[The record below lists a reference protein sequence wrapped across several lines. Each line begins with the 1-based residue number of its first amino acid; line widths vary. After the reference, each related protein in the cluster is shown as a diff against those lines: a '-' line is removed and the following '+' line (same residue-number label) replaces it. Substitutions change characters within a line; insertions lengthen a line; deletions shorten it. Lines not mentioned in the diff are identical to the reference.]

1 MEKKGRKIDK
11 KAFIEWFLVIITGI
25 IINFLCVLIF
35 SFTSNASGEVELP
48 EYPFIID
55 FGQNPTELSLE
66 DIQSGFSIGFGN
78 LPQDYVLYCASVD
91 QGYFNGPHGWDY
103 YDFYTYVVSVNPI
116 FEYPLTLDVNS
127 SSYYITNSTE
137 YRFDYYTH
145 SGTWGSFA
153 TYSNIRHQ
161 YAYYYMAQGL
171 GYILYGTEEE
181 YYSTDDIL
189 VWEYEHA
196 APIETGHATHPHF
209 DGLHPHYGNT
219 VTPPSDVPPTYTV
232 NNYSWTTYNNPP
244 IDNSSTNALLESIFD
259 ILSYNA
265 GYLQTNISNEFDNL
279 ILNIKG
285 LVDYLGQTLQ
295 YYGDLII
302 ANIQNGIQNFYDNMV
317 SLIEP
322 IYDKI
327 SALQEKLE
335 EFADLIIN
343 PFDEEEFDEQIENSS
358 FFTNYNAIIEN
369 CDEIS
374 EIFDYAEERDH
385 FSLYISFENPF
396 ADSEHKIIA
405 SEINFDWLVPLRS
418 VYRPFIW
425 ACVLVELF
433 IGGAKV
439 LTRIIGGHGLG
450 Q

>member
-1 MEKKGRKIDK
+1 MEKKQRKIDK

-35 SFTSNASGEVELP
+35 SITSHAESNYFPMQQNENGNIPQYIIDYFNDNYAEDYYIVLRWWGHNASFNEDYIYFLMFPKTNDFMVYGEILNNGYQFSLYNSGNQIGGLSNGHMGFRNGSQSDYWNGGQNITGWQVLNSSLYDNSTDFVSNFKIWTNSNEDNRDVVLRYGSD
-48 EYPFIID
+48 EEIID
-55 FGQNPTELSLE
+55 
-66 DIQSGFSIGFGN
+66 
-78 LPQDYVLYCASVD
+78 V
-91 QGYFNGPHGWDY
+91 
-103 YDFYTYVVSVNPI
+103 
-116 FEYPLTLDVNS
+116 
-127 SSYYITNSTE
+127 
-137 YRFDYYTH
+137 
-145 SGTWGSFA
+145 
-153 TYSNIRHQ
+153 
-161 YAYYYMAQGL
+161 
-171 GYILYGTEEE
+171 
-181 YYSTDDIL
+181 
-189 VWEYEHA
+189 
-196 APIETGHATHPHF
+196 GHATHPHF

-219 VTPPSDVPPTYTV
+219 VNPPDEVPPTYTI

-244 IDNSSTNALLESIFD
+244 VDNSSTDALLESIFD

-285 LVDYLGQTLQ
+285 LVDYMGETLQ

-317 SLIEP
+317 SLVEP
-322 IYDKI
+322 IHDKI
-327 SALQEKLE
+327 SALQEKVE
-335 EFADLIIN
+335 EVADLFIN

-358 FFTNYNAIIEN
+358 FFTNYNAIIDN
-369 CDEIS
+369 CEEIS

-425 ACVLVELF
+425 VCVLIELF
-433 IGGAKV
+433 VGGARV
-439 LTRIIGGHGLG
+439 LTRIIGGHGI
-450 Q
+450 